1 MVDLSKLGYP
11 NVNKLYLFDFSPGH
25 GGDFFITLASKCA
38 SDHVNSWNTWEEMEE
53 RLDEFREK
61 KLMPGNNIGGKLI
74 NYNTIEDYAEQ
85 IIKDL
90 KYIGGS
96 DASKM
101 SFCTHP
107 IGNNKDVKIHTVL
120 EHCFPGI
127 PIQQVALGIESPAS
141 EYFTMYSYYNDDS
154 DFSRQALQRQRNED
168 SRWIYWNDPENTIV
182 LDQMTLMFED
192 KAQLKQQAQAIGNIN
207 NKFYDRVI
215 EVYSEVKVNPF
226 LKWWNNRN
234 KRGIGI

>member
-1 MVDLSKLGYP
+1 MVDLVTLGYP
-11 NVNKLYLFDFSPGH
+11 NVSKIYLFDFSPGH

-38 SDHVNSWNTWEEMEE
+38 SDHVNSWRTTDEMEQ
-53 RLDEFREK
+53 RLDEFKDR

-74 NYNTIEDYAEQ
+74 DHNTIDEYAEQ
-85 IIKDL
+85 IVQDL
-90 KYIGGS
+90 KHIGGS
-96 DASKM
+96 DATKM

-107 IGNNKDVKIHTVL
+107 TGANENVKIHTVL
-120 EHCFPGI
+120 EKCFPDI
-127 PIQQVALGIESPAS
+127 PIQQVALNIESPAS
-141 EYFTMYSYYNDDS
+141 EYFTMYSYYNNDS
-154 DFSRQALQRQRNED
+154 DFSRQALKRQRNEN

-192 KAQLKQQAQAIGNIN
+192 RAQLKRQAQAIGNIN
-207 NKFYDRVI
+207 AEFYDRVI

>member
-1 MVDLSKLGYP
+1 MDNLESLGYP

-25 GGDFFITLASKCA
+25 GGDFFITLASKCS
-38 SDHVNSWNTWEEMEE
+38 SDHVNSWKSVDEMEE
-53 RLDEFREK
+53 RLNEFKETK
-61 KLMPGNNIGGKLI
+61 MMPGNNIGGKLI

-85 IIKDL
+85 IIQDL
-90 KYIGGS
+90 KRIGGS
-96 DASKM
+96 DANKM

-107 IGNNKDVKIHTVL
+107 TGDNKDVTIRSVL

-127 PIQQVALGIESPAS
+127 PIQQVAMDIKSPAS

-154 DFSRQALQRQRNED
+154 DFSRQALKRQRNED

-182 LDQMTLMFED
+182 LDQMTLMFD
-192 KAQLKQQAQAIGNIN
+192 DRAKLKQQAQAIGNVN